1 MIYSLH
7 ALTPAE
13 EDSGE
18 GSWKV
23 GTEAWREEELEDRQN
38 LYLQC
43 CKLILHFIDAFF
55 NQWQIFVVAMA
66 SLQQLRLAEPGDL
79 IWFLIFWLSPQWM
92 KLILLAFF
100 SEILIT
106 FLITFLK

>member
-7 ALTPAE
+7 ALTPTPAE

-23 GTEAWREEELEDRQN
+23 GREAWREEELEDRQN

-43 CKLILHFIDAFF
+43 CKLILHFIDAYF

-66 SLQQLRLAEPGDL
+66 SLQQLGLAEPVDL
-79 IWFLIFWLSPQWM
+79 IWFLIFWLFPQWM
-92 KLILLAFF
+92 KLILLGFF
-100 SEILIT
+100 AL
-106 FLITFLK
+106 FLK

>member
-7 ALTPAE
+7 ALTPTPAE

-23 GTEAWREEELEDRQN
+23 GREAWREEELEDRQN

-43 CKLILHFIDAFF
+43 CKLILHFINAYF

-66 SLQQLRLAEPGDL
+66 SLQQSGLAEPVDL
-79 IWFLIFWLSPQWM
+79 IRFLIFWLFPQWM
-92 KLILLAFF
+92 KLILFAFF
-100 SEILIT
+100 AL
-106 FLITFLK
+106 FLK